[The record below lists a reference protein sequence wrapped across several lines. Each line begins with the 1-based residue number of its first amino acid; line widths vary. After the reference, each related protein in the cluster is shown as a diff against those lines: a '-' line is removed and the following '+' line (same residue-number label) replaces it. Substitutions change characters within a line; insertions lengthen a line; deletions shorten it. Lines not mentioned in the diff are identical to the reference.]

1 MKLMKTEILEL
12 IRENQR
18 VSFAE
23 LARDVAGFNAA
34 DMIDAHELGGDYP
47 GVLLW
52 SGLSRPAF
60 DALRSLQAA
69 GRIRAEPC
77 GLMVYLID
85 GLSLSLPI
93 AKPGRRYRRPRWLPV
108 TWSTC

>member
-1 MKLMKTEILEL
+1 MEAEILEL
-12 IRENQR
+12 IRSRQN

-23 LARDVAGFNAA
+23 LVRDVAGFAAA
-34 DMIDAHELGGDYP
+34 DPFDACELGTDKP

-60 DALRSLQAA
+60 EALRNLETA
-69 GRIRAEPC
+69 GRIRAKPC

-85 GLSLSLPI
+85 GLSLSLPL
-93 AKPGRRYRRPRWLPV
+93 AKPGKSYRRPRWLPV